1 MWPQL
6 VASHN
11 IKTANHA
18 IQLVAMRQIFG
29 RIQEKA
35 INKLRYLDFSQR
47 RVAKKD
53 PCQGGA
59 V

>member
-1 MWPQL
+1 
-6 VASHN
+6 
-11 IKTANHA
+11 
-18 IQLVAMRQIFG
+18 MRQIFG